1 MEPWEVYKTNKISVS
16 QGKPFQPGDDM
27 PWSEVASQ
35 AITNIPSSGSQFGKD
50 IAKVVT
56 EPRET
61 AKALWKLATGMVQK
75 IIPVEQENEAAV
87 DAVGKFLANR
97 YGVYDREGNFSLENI
112 KRTIAKDPVGVLA
125 DVSTIFTG
133 GGMAAARAPA
143 MAGQIAR
150 GVQKAGQMIDPVNI
164 ALKTT
169 GALAKAPKLAAA
181 TFGGTGTKA
190 LETAF
195 DAGTK
200 NSKVF
205 LDNLRSKDID
215 FNQVVSDAKNALQ
228 ELRQNRNSSYL
239 QTKGKLASEMKQV
252 GLGGIRGTLDKF
264 SEAGKLEGTSVI
276 SRPRQQKVVNDIR
289 AIVDEWDTISGPDRK
304 VAHSVVGLDELKIKI
319 RDEVNA
325 SYPIGSPERTI
336 AKGVVDGLTD
346 SIKAADPDY
355 AKWMGDYADASRHI
369 DDLERTFSLG
379 AGKINDTALRKLH
392 SIVRQNVNTNFGA
405 RAQLA
410 EKLTATKAGVN
421 IAEQLAGQTLN
432 PIIPRG
438 ISRYTG
444 PLTAMGAGALF
455 SNPMVMGGLL
465 PFMSPRLAGEVAY
478 KTGQA
483 RGLMNRIPHQVGQAA
498 RLEYG
503 MRLPAFQA
511 GRSSGIEQDRLRTA
525 PRRNR

>member
-1 MEPWEVYKTNKISVS
+1 MEPWEVYKKNKISVS

-27 PWSEVASQ
+27 PWSEVAGQ
-35 AITNIPSSGSQFGKD
+35 AITNIPSSGAQFGKD

-56 EPRET
+56 EPVET
-61 AKALWKLATGMVQK
+61 GKALWKLASGLVQK
-75 IIPVEQENEAAV
+75 IIPGEQENEAAV
-87 DAVGKFLANR
+87 DAVGKFLSNR
-97 YGVYDREGNFSLENI
+97 YGRGESGDIVENI

-143 MAGQIAR
+143 MAGQIAA
-150 GVQKAGQMIDPVNI
+150 GIQKAGQMIDPVNI

-181 TFGGTGTKA
+181 TIGGTGTKA
-190 LETAF
+190 LETAV
-195 DAGTK
+195 DAGSK
-200 NSKVF
+200 NSRVF

-252 GLGGIRGTLDKF
+252 GLGGIRETLDKF

-304 VAHSVVGLDELKIKI
+304 VAHSVIGLDELKIKI

-336 AKGVVDGLTD
+336 AKGVVDGLTN

-379 AGKINDTALRKLH
+379 AGKINDTALRKLQ
-392 SIVRQNVNTNFGA
+392 SIMRQNVNTNFGA
-405 RAQLA
+405 RTQLA
-410 EKLTATKAGVN
+410 EQLTATKAGVN

-444 PLTAMGAGALF
+444 PLTAMGVGGLA
-455 SNPMVMGGLL
+455 SNPWITGGLL

-498 RLEYG
+498 RVGYG

-511 GRSSGIEQDRLRTA
+511 GRLSGIDQDRLRTA

>member
-1 MEPWEVYKTNKISVS
+1 MEPWEVYKKNKISVS
-16 QGKPFQPGDDM
+16 QYKPFQPGDDM
-27 PWSEVASQ
+27 SWGEVAGE
-35 AITNIPSSGSQFGKD
+35 AITNIPSSGVQFGKD

-56 EPRET
+56 EPVEVG
-61 AKALWKLATGMVQK
+61 KALWKISSGLVQK
-75 IIPVEQENEAAV
+75 MIPGEQANEATV
-87 DAVGKFLANR
+87 DAVGKFLAER
-97 YGVYDREGNFSLENI
+97 YGGIENI

-150 GVQKAGQMIDPVNI
+150 GVQTAGQVIDPLNI

-169 GALAKAPKLAAA
+169 GALAKAPKLMAA
-181 TFGGTGTKA
+181 TLGGTGTKA

-195 DAGTK
+195 GAGTT
-200 NSKVF
+200 NSKTF
-205 LDNLRSKDID
+205 LENLRSKDVD

-252 GLGGIRGTLDKF
+252 GLGGIRETLDKF
-264 SEAGKLEGTSVI
+264 SEAGKLEGTSVV

-304 VAHSVVGLDELKIKI
+304 VAHSVIGLDELKIKI

-325 SYPIGSPERTI
+325 NYPIGSPERTI
-336 AKGVVDGLTD
+336 AKSVVDGLTD

-355 AKWMGDYADASRHI
+355 HKWMTDYADASRHI

-379 AGKINDTALRKLH
+379 AGKINDNALRKLQ
-392 SIVRQNVNTNFGA
+392 SIMRQNVNTNFGA
-405 RAQLA
+405 RTQLA
-410 EKLTATKAGVN
+410 EKLTRTKAGEN
-421 IAEQLAGQTLN
+421 ISEQLAGQSLN
-432 PIIPRG
+432 PMLPRG

-444 PLTAMGAGALF
+444 PITAMGAGSVL
-455 SNPMVMGGLL
+455 SNPWVTGGLL

-483 RGLMNRIPHQVGQAA
+483 RGLMNKIPPQVSQVGRAG
-498 RLEYG
+498 YG

-511 GRSSGIEQDRLRTA
+511 GRLSEVEQNRLRNA
-525 PRRNR
+525 PKRNR